1 MSGQTSKMVAHDK
14 AQPSRLKQDQRK
26 CKNELVTKQELLI
39 GSVNRSKKNLL
50 DFHYL
55 EENGLSTRKLGF
67 QIEESYDKLIIE
79 LEDLVEHWY
88 MYIRLSVIAKE
99 PQPQTDPERE
109 VLKIEIDKQS
119 KQIDKYKEMVHQIKF
134 ENLDIFT
141 KIENNSR
148 VCQVKDTLIKEQGLK
163 PELRPL
169 PLTVN
174 TNFLETKIFLRS
186 FTTYVRSDE
195 QQSGDLIFEVGVFQ

>member
-1 MSGQTSKMVAHDK
+1 MLKQQVDLSSFLYLQTKNTQNIVKMSGTMAQDK

-26 CKNELVTKQELLI
+26 CRNELVTKQELLI
-39 GSVNRSKKNLL
+39 GSVNRSIKNLR

-119 KQIDKYKEMVHQIKF
+119 KQIDEYKEMVNQMIS
-134 ENLDIFT
+134 N
-141 KIENNSR
+141 
-148 VCQVKDTLIKEQGLK
+148 GWM
-163 PELRPL
+163 
-169 PLTVN
+169 
-174 TNFLETKIFLRS
+174 NFGMF
-186 FTTYVRSDE
+186 
-195 QQSGDLIFEVGVFQ
+195 

>member
-14 AQPSRLKQDQRK
+14 AEPSRLKQNQRK
-26 CKNELVTKQELLI
+26 YKNELVTKQELLV
-39 GSVNRSKKNLL
+39 GSVNRSKKNLR

-79 LEDLVEHWY
+79 LEELVEHWY

-109 VLKIEIDKQS
+109 VLKIEI
-119 KQIDKYKEMVHQIKF
+119 
-134 ENLDIFT
+134 L
-141 KIENNSR
+141 
-148 VCQVKDTLIKEQGLK
+148 
-163 PELRPL
+163 
-169 PLTVN
+169 
-174 TNFLETKIFLRS
+174 
-186 FTTYVRSDE
+186 
-195 QQSGDLIFEVGVFQ
+195 GVL

>member
-1 MSGQTSKMVAHDK
+1 MAHDK

-39 GSVNRSKKNLL
+39 ASVNRSIKNLR

-55 EENGLSTRKLGF
+55 EENGLSTRKLGI

-79 LEDLVEHWY
+79 LEDLVEHWH
-88 MYIRLSVIAKE
+88 MYIRLSVIAKD
-99 PQPQTDPERE
+99 PQPQTEPERE

-119 KQIDKYKEMVHQIKF
+119 KQIDKYKELVHQIKF

-141 KIENNSR
+141 KIENNST

-163 PELRPL
+163 QELRPL

-174 TNFLETKIFLRS
+174 TNF
-186 FTTYVRSDE
+186 
-195 QQSGDLIFEVGVFQ
+195 